1 MNPPRDRAARNSTP
15 RRYRH
20 PPNTRRRFRVST
32 RSFDRATIVYE
43 YLNRS
48 DDLTVSATS
57 DERSSWV
64 DSSVYADDY
73 ADSLI
78 KRLLDAESHP
88 DDAFEAVLQPSP
100 EAIAPAFIADTGVQP
115 DDVVGFAAPSSQL
128 FDDLFYAVY
137 AAMTESGAVLTTKYP
152 RHEVRSQLSTVD
164 PTVIDATPGAET
176 DGGVDVATPESRP
189 VRCGDLTSLGVAAER
204 ATTRLATDDRTG
216 TFAIAT
222 MTQLLMYHDTS
233 ALDRFLHELVGQW
246 RNQGIGGIVH
256 IPPDGAVND
265 ADWFGAAHFD
275 YVVEARTSDVQIEAR
290 VCGKRDVAPTWQV
303 LGSTVN
309 SGDDEPFARVE
320 AAAFRRGVAETDHEA
335 SQGDVASDT
344 DR

>member
-1 MNPPRDRAARNSTP
+1 
-15 RRYRH
+15 
-20 PPNTRRRFRVST
+20 VST

-88 DDAFEAVLQPSP
+88 GDAFEAVLQPSP

-222 MTQLLMYHDTS
+222 MTQLLMHHDTS

-275 YVVEARTSDVQIEAR
+275 YVVEARTSNVQIEAR

-335 SQGDVASDT
+335 SQGGVASDT

>member
-1 MNPPRDRAARNSTP
+1 M
-15 RRYRH
+15 
-20 PPNTRRRFRVST
+20 ST

-88 DDAFEAVLQPSP
+88 GDAFEAVLQPSP

-152 RHEVRSQLSTVD
+152 RHEIRSQLSTVD

-176 DGGVDVATPESRP
+176 DGGVDVATPDSQP

-222 MTQLLMYHDTS
+222 MTQLLVHHDTS

-246 RNQGIGGIVH
+246 RNQGIGGFVH
-256 IPPDGAVND
+256 MPPDGAVDD
-265 ADWFGAAHFD
+265 ADWFGSAHLD
-275 YVVEARTSDVQIEAR
+275 YVIEVRTDGVQLEAR
-290 VCGKRDVAPTWQV
+290 VCGKRGVDPTWRV

-309 SGDDEPFARVE
+309 SGGEESP
-320 AAAFRRGVAETDHEA
+320 
-335 SQGDVASDT
+335 
-344 DR
+344 